1 MVSGTHVVSRY
12 GRKAL
17 MATTKPNIETLRV
30 SYQTEIES
38 LITKRDEL
46 NKTATTLNRAIDRYE
61 GALFALDEVQKLQVA
76 KPTLVQS
83 KPKRT

>member
-1 MVSGTHVVSRY
+1 
-12 GRKAL
+12 
-17 MATTKPNIETLRV
+17 MATTKPSIETLKET
-30 SYQTEIES
+30 YQTEINS
-38 LITKRDEL
+38 LIAKRDEL
-46 NKTATTLNRAIDRYE
+46 NKTAATLNRAIDRYE